1 MERTFLLTERQLSVI
16 LGKIAELP
24 WRQADPI
31 MEILKNATENKTE
44 KVQINKQEK
53 KTIPSDASGGNGK
66 KS

>member
-1 MERTFLLTERQLSVI
+1 MDRAFMLTEKQLGNI
-16 LGKIAELP
+16 IGKVSELS
-24 WRQADPI
+24 WRQANPI